1 MSDEA
6 APVVLLGAGL
16 AGLSASV
23 ELRRAGI
30 PHRLLDRAARPGGLA
45 TTEGEAGY
53 RFDRTGHLL
62 HLSDPSIAELVFS
75 VLDRDRFRS
84 VARDS
89 VVYSHGVVTKYPFQA
104 HVHGLPPEVAFA
116 CVRDFVTA
124 TFDPAPR
131 PVVTFEDFC
140 LRHFGEAISA
150 AFMIPYNTKLM
161 GVHPREISA
170 AWCDRFVPKPALDDV
185 LRGAFGVE
193 TRALGYNTTFFV
205 PRLGMGELVEAL
217 AERAAPPELSVDVQA
232 IETATRTITVDGA
245 RAHYHSLVSSIP
257 LPRLVELCTDAPEA
271 VRSAARRLRATRLH
285 YLDVALNTPCEKPW
299 HWVYVPEPRLPFYR
313 VGCYSNFS
321 PAMAPVGKA
330 CLYVELASR
339 EEPRLADILP
349 EVARGLIELG
359 MIRAPEAIRFA
370 RLRHIDPAYVLY
382 DPARAPA
389 LETIMPWLASA
400 GIASIGR
407 YGAWEYSAM
416 EDAIRAGLRAAK
428 ATLGLFRV
436 RG

>member
-1 MSDEA
+1 MSTDD

-16 AGLSASV
+16 TGLSASV
-23 ELRRAGI
+23 ALRRAGV
-30 PHRLLDRAARPGGLA
+30 PHRLVDRAPRPGGLA
-45 TTEGEAGY
+45 ATEHEAGY

-62 HLSDPSIAELVFS
+62 HLSDPAVTEFVFG
-75 VLDRDRFRS
+75 VLGRDRFRS
-84 VARDS
+84 VARES
-89 VVYSHGVVTKYPFQA
+89 VVYSHGVVTRYPFQA
-104 HVHGLPPEVAFA
+104 HVHGLPAEVAFA
-116 CVRDFVTA
+116 CVRDFVNA

-140 LRHFGEAISA
+140 LRHFGRAISD

-193 TRALGYNTTFFV
+193 TRALGYNATFFV
-205 PRLGMGELVEAL
+205 PRLGMGELVDAL
-217 AERAAPPELSVDVQA
+217 AERATPAELSVEVQSIDA
-232 IETATRTITVDGA
+232 GARTITVDGA
-245 RAHYHSLVSSIP
+245 TAPFRSLVSSIP
-257 LPRLVELCTDAPEA
+257 LPRLVALCGDAPEE
-271 VRSAARRLRATRLH
+271 VRSAARRLRATRLY
-285 YLDVALNTPCEKPW
+285 YLDVALNTPCEKRW

-321 PAMAPVGKA
+321 PAMAPAGKA

-339 EEPRLADILP
+339 EEPRLSDLLP
-349 EVARGLIELG
+349 QVARGLVELG

-382 DPARAPA
+382 DAERAPA
-389 LETIMPWLASA
+389 LDVILPWLASVD
-400 GIASIGR
+400 IASVGR

-416 EDAIRAGLRAAK
+416 EDAIRAGLRAAERVS
-428 ATLGLFRV
+428 LPLSFR
-436 RG
+436 